1 MLEVVQA
8 HMQLLRQVRLA
19 PSERCNY
26 EILELSDS
34 SGAANVCRS
43 CNKSRFPWQRSN
55 LVCVQAF
62 DVNMNPSAAGVP
74 PNGLSTIQGQVSGLK
89 VSCSSPEN
97 AGN

>member
-8 HMQLLRQVRLA
+8 HMQLLGQVRLG

-26 EILELSDS
+26 EIPELSDS

-43 CNKSRFPWQRSN
+43 CNQRRFPWQPCN
-55 LVCVQAF
+55 LVCVQAL

-74 PNGLSTIQGQVSGLK
+74 PNGLSTIQGQVSGLQGP
-89 VSCSSPEN
+89 CSSQEK